1 MLECLT
7 DVLCTYATAIVEDSL
22 NRKPQDIKKNESWYV
37 EKLLLPLNLA
47 ASVSFYERAPWRR
60 ASLWMIIGLLPPSSF

>member
-22 NRKPQDIKKNESWYV
+22 NRKTQAIKKMKAGMLKSYRC
-37 EKLLLPLNLA
+37 L
-47 ASVSFYERAPWRR
+47 
-60 ASLWMIIGLLPPSSF
+60 

>member
-22 NRKPQDIKKNESWYV
+22 NRKTQAIKKNESWYV
-37 EKLLLPLNLA
+37 AKLPLPLNLA
-47 ASVSFYERAPWRR
+47 PKYKLQV
-60 ASLWMIIGLLPPSSF
+60 

>member
-37 EKLLLPLNLA
+37 EKLPLPLNLA
-47 ASVSFYERAPWRR
+47 ASFMACHYRYD
-60 ASLWMIIGLLPPSSF
+60 IINP

>member
-7 DVLCTYATAIVEDSL
+7 DVLCNYATAIVEDSL

-37 EKLLLPLNLA
+37 EKLPLPLNLA
-47 ASVSFYERAPWRR
+47 ASVSFLNKMWR
-60 ASLWMIIGLLPPSSF
+60 